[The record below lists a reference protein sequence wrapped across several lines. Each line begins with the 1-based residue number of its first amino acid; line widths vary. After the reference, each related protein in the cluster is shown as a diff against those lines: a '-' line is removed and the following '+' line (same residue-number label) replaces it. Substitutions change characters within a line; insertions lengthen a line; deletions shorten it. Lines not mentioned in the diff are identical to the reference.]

1 MAERR
6 AATSW
11 LSEHVIVA
19 IVGAVGA
26 FLVAVV
32 GLIGVLGSSGGGDG
46 DDGTDTPTP
55 HPKQQPVILIRETA
69 FTALE
74 DGEVEIRVAGS
85 VRDFPPTDRLYAIA
99 RPSVLPDPPLWWV
112 SEEVAPTLAGEWTA
126 RILAAVEPGQEL
138 RVSAVRVE
146 ALDTEPGPGPSA
158 TGPTRQGIREQLAT
172 LGPDAPAAREESR
185 PLPAFAP
192 PAP

>member
-26 FLVAVV
+26 VLVAVV
-32 GLIGVLGSSGGGDG
+32 GLVGVLSSGGGGDG
-46 DDGTDTPTP
+46 DDEPGSPTP
-55 HPKQQPVILIRETA
+55 QPKQQPVILITETA

-85 VRDFPPTDRLYAIA
+85 VHNFPPDDRLYAIA

-112 SEEVAPTLAGEWTA
+112 SEEVAPTLAGEWNA

-146 ALDTEPGPGPSA
+146 AVATGPGAAPSA
-158 TGPTRQGIREQLAT
+158 TGPAGQGIREQLAT
-172 LGPDAPAAREESR
+172 LGPDAPAVSEESR
-185 PLPAFAP
+185 PLPGFAP
-192 PAP
+192 GP

>member
-19 IVGAVGA
+19 IIGAVGA
-26 FLVAVV
+26 VLVAVI
-32 GLIGVLGSSGGGDG
+32 GLVGVLDDGGDG
-46 DDGTDTPTP
+46 GDGKATPTP
-55 HPKQQPVILIRETA
+55 DPKQQPLILITETA

-85 VRDFPPTDRLYAIA
+85 VSDFPPTDRLYAIA

-126 RILAAVEPGQEL
+126 RILAAIEPGQEL

-146 ALDTEPGPGPSA
+146 ALDTETGPGPSP
-158 TGPTRQGIREQLAT
+158 TGPADLGIREQLAT
-172 LGPDAPAAREESR
+172 LGPDAPAVSEESR

-192 PAP
+192 AP

>member
-1 MAERR
+1 MAERW
-6 AATSW
+6 AASTW
-11 LSEHVIVA
+11 LSEHVIAA
-19 IVGAVGA
+19 IIGAVGA
-26 FLVAVV
+26 VLVAVI
-32 GLIGVLGSSGGGDG
+32 GLVGVLGGGGEGG
-46 DDGTDTPTP
+46 DDKATPTP
-55 HPKQQPVILIRETA
+55 DAKQQPLILIQETA
-69 FTALE
+69 FTALA
-74 DGEVEIRVAGS
+74 DGGVEIQVTGS
-85 VRDFPPTDRLYAIA
+85 VMDFPPADRLYAIA

-146 ALDTEPGPGPSA
+146 ALDTETGPGATP
-158 TGPTRQGIREQLAT
+158 TGPAGQSIREQLAT

-192 PAP
+192 PSP

>member
-6 AATSW
+6 AATGW

-19 IVGAVGA
+19 IIGAMGAV
-26 FLVAVV
+26 LVAVV
-32 GLIGVLGSSGGGDG
+32 GLIGVVGSGGGGDG
-46 DDGTDTPTP
+46 DGTNTPTP
-55 HPKQQPVILIRETA
+55 QPKQQPVILIRETA

-85 VRDFPPTDRLYAIA
+85 VRDFPPADRLYAIA

-146 ALDTEPGPGPSA
+146 AVDTEPGA
-158 TGPTRQGIREQLAT
+158 GPTTPTDADVREQLAT
-172 LGPDAPAAREESR
+172 RGPEAPGVTQESR
-185 PLPAFAP
+185 PLPAIWP
-192 PAP
+192 RSS